1 MYDTIHA
8 KLYIDEAERLD
19 LLAELPSKLEN
30 FVEHKDLDNNRSYFS
45 AREGN
50 LKIYIN
56 QHYLSIYG
64 SIAKWYLGDNLQ
76 VLTRKDTELA
86 FNKLSNI
93 LQIPLKGAN
102 ITRLDVANNII
113 LKYPIN
119 LYFNYLGNYKRAY
132 RQLDKKTLM
141 YISTNET
148 LCYYDKIAQV
158 KSKRESIPKLFKHS
172 NVLRLEQR
180 YMKTP
185 HKTLKRSSLTV
196 KDLYSEDLYITI
208 LKRWEMAYK
217 QINKVRD
224 FSFNFELKTSI
235 TDIKNISILYFIEAR
250 GGLVELLKEV
260 DIAYKIGNLSRW
272 QRDKLKACFRN
283 ISKSKAYTKESE
295 LLKELNTKVNQTIK
309 FYR

>member
-8 KLYIDEAERLD
+8 KLYIDENERLD
-19 LLAELPSKLEN
+19 LLAELPSKLQG
-30 FVEHKDLDNNRSYFS
+30 FVEHKDLDNNRTYFS

-56 QHYLSIYG
+56 QHYLGIYG

-76 VLTRKDTELA
+76 VLTRKDTEQA
-86 FNKLSNI
+86 FDKLSNT
-93 LQIPLKGAN
+93 LQISLRGAN
-102 ITRLDVANNII
+102 VTRLDVANNII
-113 LKYPIN
+113 LKYPID
-119 LYFNYLGNYKRAY
+119 LYFEYLGNYKRTY
-132 RQLDKKTLM
+132 RQLNKKTLM
-141 YISTNET
+141 YISTSET

-158 KSKRESIPKLFKHS
+158 KSKREPIPELFKFS

-185 HKTLKRSSLTV
+185 HKALKRNSLTIE
-196 KDLYSEDLYITI
+196 DLYNEDLYITI

-224 FSFNFELKTSI
+224 INFDFGLINNI
-235 TDIKNISILYFIEAR
+235 TGIKNIGLLYIVKDR
-250 GGLVELLKEV
+250 GGLVELLKEI
-260 DIAYKIGNLSRW
+260 DTEYKMGKLDRW
-272 QRDKLKACFRN
+272 QRDKFKACFRN
-283 ISKSKAYTKESE
+283 ISNSKKHTKESE
-295 LLKELNTKVNQTIK
+295 LLKELNTKVKQTIK

>member
-45 AREGN
+45 ARDKN

-56 QHYLSIYG
+56 QHYLTIYG

-86 FNKLSNI
+86 FNKLSNR
-93 LQIPLKGAN
+93 LQIPIKEAN

-113 LKYPIN
+113 LKHPID
-119 LYFNYLGNYKRAY
+119 LYFNYLGAYKRAY

-158 KSKRESIPKLFKHS
+158 KSNREPIPELFKYS

-180 YMKTP
+180 YMKAP
-185 HKTLKRSSLTV
+185 HKTLKRNSLTI
-196 KDLYSEDLYITI
+196 KDLYNEDLYITI

-224 FSFNFELKTSI
+224 IGFDLELI
-235 TDIKNISILYFIEAR
+235 NNVTDLKNIGLLYIIKDR
-250 GGLVELLKEV
+250 GGLIEFLKEIDV
-260 DIAYKIGNLSRW
+260 GYKTGKINRW
-272 QRDKLKACFRN
+272 QRDKLKACLKN
-283 ISKSKAYTKESE
+283 ISTSKKHTKESE
-295 LLKELNTKVNQTIK
+295 LLEELNIKVKQTTM